1 MCTEVI
7 IFRVGH
13 MNTEIDLWNLYHQ
26 MLRSRCFEELVRHQW
41 GQGKISGEMHL
52 GIGEEAISAGII
64 SHLHAGDA
72 MALDHRGTSPLVIRG
87 INLVSLLLELLG
99 KADGLCGGM
108 GGHMHLFS
116 KECKAASSGIVGSSG
131 PLAAGF
137 ALEAQYLGTGNIAI
151 AFFGEGAINQGMLM
165 ESLNLAAV
173 WRLPVVF
180 VCKDN
185 RWAITTR
192 SSSVTGGSLAER
204 ARGFGLPVIETNG
217 SDVEAVWHA
226 AGQPIEHA
234 RHGDGPS
241 FIIASCSR
249 SEGHMLSDALV
260 HSSIQQM
267 GQMTGQLAVSFF
279 SWKGGPVGERVDGL
293 RNIIGLFSR
302 AQADRLWDG
311 HDPVA
316 LTRRKLE
323 TDKSR
328 LEAIEKDVILEIQKV
343 AEEALSKP

>member
-1 MCTEVI
+1 
-7 IFRVGH
+7 
-13 MNTEIDLWNLYHQ
+13 MNTEVDLWELYHQ
-26 MLRSRCFEELVRHQW
+26 MLRSRYFEELVRDWW

-64 SHLHAGDA
+64 NHLHEGDA
-72 MALDHRGTSPLVIRG
+72 IALDHRGTSPLVIRG
-87 INLVSLLLELLG
+87 IDLVSLLLELLG
-99 KADGLCGGM
+99 KADGLCRGM

-137 ALEAQYLGTGNIAI
+137 ALEAQHRETGNIAI

-165 ESLNLAAV
+165 ESLNLAAA

-204 ARGFGLPVIETNG
+204 GRGFGLPVIETNG
-217 SDVEAVWHA
+217 SDVEAVWCA
-226 AGQPIEHA
+226 ARQPIERA

-249 SEGHMLSDALV
+249 QEGHMLSDALV
-260 HSSIQQM
+260 HSSLQQM
-267 GQMTGQLAVSFF
+267 SQMTGQLMVSFF
-279 SWKGGPVGERVDGL
+279 RREGGPVGERAAGL
-293 RNIIGLFSR
+293 SNIIGLIGR
-302 AQADRLWDG
+302 AQADRLWDR
-311 HDPVA
+311 HDPIA
-316 LTRRKLE
+316 HTRRKLE

-343 AEEALSKP
+343 AEEAQSKP